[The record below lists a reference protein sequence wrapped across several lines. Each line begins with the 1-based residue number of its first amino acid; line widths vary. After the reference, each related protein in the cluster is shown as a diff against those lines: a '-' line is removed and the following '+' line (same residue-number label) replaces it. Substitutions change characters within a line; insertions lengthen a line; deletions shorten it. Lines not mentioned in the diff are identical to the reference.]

1 MYSKVLWP
9 QILFPSQRTL
19 LGYIA
24 SAVLRN
30 RFLLVRYP
38 WAHLN
43 AICARTRLF
52 CMKGARLG
60 IWKGHI
66 YFLVNFCNS
75 SLCAVLVDTR
85 ELQVLACVE
94 VFLYCNSQVTVAV
107 YQTKS
112 RCGSKPLMLLLLG
125 ECIGKDR
132 ASASPNKGG
141 SSLRENHAVTW

>member
-1 MYSKVLWP
+1 MGASKRYMCAHAF
-9 QILFPSQRTL
+9 ILHERGKP
-19 LGYIA
+19 GYMEG
-24 SAVLRN
+24 S
-30 RFLLVRYP
+30 
-38 WAHLN
+38 
-43 AICARTRLF
+43 
-52 CMKGARLG
+52 
-60 IWKGHI
+60 